1 MLPSAQR
8 PPRTRRLLAI
18 RIAAAAAAI
27 AAGFAPAAVAIGP
40 AAAAVLRPVL
50 FVGNNW
56 DGTADVI
63 KSGGDFAKIGRIN
76 VVPDKNQRLAAIYL
90 NPVNLAV
97 YLGIRQTVGEGHDQL
112 VDDLY
117 STPDGSALV
126 VSRPSFGDVV
136 SIDLTTGQVRWR
148 FAVSGYRADHMAVS
162 PNGTKVAVS
171 SSLGKVVHVLDIN
184 TGRQLGSFGTG
195 DKPHENIF
203 TRDGKYIW
211 NMSIGNVETDLDDP
225 SQDWTKGD
233 RHITV
238 ADASTFRV
246 VKTIDMRARLD
257 TFGRSD
263 LSNAVRPAVFSP
275 DESKLYFQ
283 VSYFNGQIEYDVA
296 TDKITR
302 VKTLPKNPATSDDRT
317 TFVNDSRHH
326 GLSMNPDGSK
336 LCVVDDG
343 RLRDRRE
350 PRHAPGGTAGHR
362 VQALLGHRQR
372 RRTGLRHLRERR
384 RPGDRDQLRHRPEGR
399 LRPGRRP
406 SSARPPR
413 AHPRHVD
420 QPQRLTPRRMPG
432 RRAYGFVLRPG
443 PAANRRVAGRPV
455 VAATRTARATTSAW
469 TTPSTMT
476 TEPLIGLGAGR
487 RPGLTGRSV

>member
-1 MLPSAQR
+1 MPV
-8 PPRTRRLLAI
+8 PRTRHLWAM
-18 RIAAAAAAI
+18 
-27 AAGFAPAAVAIGP
+27 
-40 AAAAVLRPVL
+40 AAAVVLTVTAPATTASAADAAALREVL
-50 FVGNNW
+50 FVANNW

-63 KSGGDFAKIGRIN
+63 KSSGDFAKIGRIN

-126 VSRPSFGDVV
+126 ASRPSFGDVV
-136 SIDLTTGQVRWR
+136 SIDLTTGKVRWR

-162 PNGTKVAVS
+162 PDGTKVAVS
-171 SSLGKVVHVLDIN
+171 ASLGKVVHVLDIN
-184 TGRQLGSFGTG
+184 TGRQLGSFATG

-233 RHITV
+233 RHITI
-238 ADASTFRV
+238 AGTSTFKV

-257 TFGRSD
+257 AFGRAD
-263 LSNAVRPAVFSP
+263 LSNAIRPAVFSP

-283 VSYFNGQIEYDVA
+283 VSFFNGLVEYDVA

-326 GLSMNPDGSK
+326 GLSMSPDGSK
-336 LCVVDDG
+336 LCVAGTMDDYATIVN
-343 RLRDRRE
+343 R
-350 PRHAPGGTAGHR
+350 GTLQEGPQVSASKPYWATVSGDGQDC
-362 VQALLGHRQR
+362 VISESGTDQVTAISFA
-372 RRTGLRHLRERR
+372 TGQKVASV
-384 RPGDRDQLRHRPEGR
+384 PVGDH
-399 LRPGRRP
+399 
-406 SSARPPR
+406 
-413 AHPRHVD
+413 
-420 QPQRLTPRRMPG
+420 PQRVRL
-432 RRAYGFVLRPG
+432 AHI
-443 PAANRRVAGRPV
+443 PATWASP
-455 VAATRTARATTSAW
+455 
-469 TTPSTMT
+469 
-476 TEPLIGLGAGR
+476 
-487 RPGLTGRSV
+487 TG